1 MRLDFAMIHR
11 VKIHFLLTG
20 PLVDTSCFKSAM
32 SCRQHR
38 YIREEICMRMS
49 DTILDASDID
59 RILIRISHEIL
70 EIHKGAE
77 GLALIGIQTRGVYL
91 AQRLHKK
98 IKEIEGAEIPVGQ
111 VDITLYRDDWTRI
124 STNPVIQ
131 ATEIPFSVDGKK
143 IILVDDV
150 LFTGRT
156 VRCAMDAL
164 IDFGRPDR
172 IELAVLV
179 DRGHRELPIQGNYVG
194 KFVETRRSETVNV
207 MVTEYDGEDRVLI
220 EKES

>member
-1 MRLDFAMIHR
+1 MRL
-11 VKIHFLLTG
+11 L
-20 PLVDTSCFKSAM
+20 
-32 SCRQHR
+32 
-38 YIREEICMRMS
+38 E
-49 DTILDASDID
+49 TILDAADID

-70 EIHKGAE
+70 EVHKGTE
-77 GLALIGIQTRGVYL
+77 GLGLIGIQRRGVYL
-91 AQRLHKK
+91 ARRLHKK
-98 IKEIEGAEIPVGQ
+98 IKEIEGVDVPTGQ

-124 STNPVIQ
+124 SVNPVIQ

-156 VRCAMDAL
+156 IRCAMDAL

-194 KFVETRRSETVNV
+194 KFVETRRSEMVNV
-207 MVTEYDGEDRVLI
+207 MVTEYDGEDRVVI

>member
-1 MRLDFAMIHR
+1 MRL
-11 VKIHFLLTG
+11 L
-20 PLVDTSCFKSAM
+20 
-32 SCRQHR
+32 
-38 YIREEICMRMS
+38 E
-49 DTILDASDID
+49 TILDAADID

-70 EIHKGAE
+70 EVHKGTK

-98 IKEIEGAEIPVGQ
+98 IKEIERVDVPTGQ
-111 VDITLYRDDWTRI
+111 VDITLYRDDWTKI
-124 STNPVIQ
+124 TINPVIQ
-131 ATEIPFSVDGKK
+131 ATEIPFSVDGRK

-156 VRCAMDAL
+156 IRCAMDAL

-194 KFVETRRSETVNV
+194 KFVETRRSEMVNV
-207 MVTEYDGEDRVLI
+207 MVTEYDGEDRVVI